1 MRFGLA
7 KSNMELRLINTQR
20 LERVGDKIHE
30 IRGIGPKH
38 SLGINDLICD
48 EKGSK
53 ARVDS
58 D

>member
-1 MRFGLA
+1 MR
-7 KSNMELRLINTQR
+7 SRLINIQR

-30 IRGIGPKH
+30 IRGIEPKH
-38 SLGINDLICD
+38 SLGINDLICE